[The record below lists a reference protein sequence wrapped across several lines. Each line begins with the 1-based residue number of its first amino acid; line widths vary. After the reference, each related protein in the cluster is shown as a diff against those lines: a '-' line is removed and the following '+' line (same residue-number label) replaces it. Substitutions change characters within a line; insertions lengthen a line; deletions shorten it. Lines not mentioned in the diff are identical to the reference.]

1 MENDSNGLLQKHC
14 CIFYNDVV
22 IARELDCNV
31 DNSMRLIEYVMAS
44 SEQLTYPNMTNTK
57 LKQPQRYKHFNNVS
71 RLRQSLET
79 LENTQNKIT
88 QWKCD
93 GRNGLKK
100 NVGGNKLNIRNSE
113 PKLSGSLVTSKP
125 SRTKN
130 MSTAKQYTQ
139 EKKAYNQRASIKKLQ
154 KNKPVSNNLNKK
166 FIEPKTRDNVSDSFI
181 SNCKQTDVIRDKT
194 LSNSGTTIR
203 KTSSKE
209 NVPLNIYRNILKA
222 AKDSCNVCYK
232 YKASCHC
239 SIDKP
244 IANGSTLKKS
254 KSRRKPMR
262 QVTYVSELDK
272 TVRQKFLHK
281 VPVERK
287 SSSSSSTRSSRTNS
301 IDSKSSKGSLN
312 DLRADSI
319 KKVLAKEKLLKISV
333 NKTVNSP
340 RTSKDILSLK
350 STPGPNSTLA
360 ERKLLFQNNISRRVI
375 HCPLHS
381 KYGNKKYIRAL
392 CIEQCPHF
400 STETSIKSQSSE
412 QINSRS
418 NVNNSTTIKKE
429 NNLLKTPRKNIT
441 PLTASKS
448 STSTAKNGQMELKPN
463 TSQTTKKCLSSVK
476 KSSTGATYRSNK
488 TAASYII
495 GSNSRTLQTKTS
507 ADVKTRARSAPTAI
521 PLAKPATATNIR
533 TNSCK
538 KSSFEVSSRGDI
550 NKTVLQKRKI
560 RQKSFKLVASRSR
573 SKSLKYKKRPAVN
586 KTIKVKLENENDGDH
601 YIDDDDNDDDRDV
614 RNISNIKKN
623 TSVIDGDSLDTAP
636 HELDSVELSHERED
650 LDNEIEFADE
660 VIAEYYFELFKSEFP
675 EIVKETNLTKE
686 ELVSITP
693 FPPNIFKKFSAFPF
707 ENSA

>member
-1 MENDSNGLLQKHC
+1 MKNDSNELLQKHC
-14 CIFYNDVV
+14 CVFYNDVL
-22 IARELDCNV
+22 IARELGCNV

-44 SEQLTYPNMTNTK
+44 SEQLAYPNMTNTN
-57 LKQPQRYKHFNNVS
+57 LKQPQPYKHFNNVS

-79 LENTQNKIT
+79 ENTQNKIT
-88 QWKCD
+88 SWKCD
-93 GRNGLKK
+93 PRNGLKK
-100 NVGGNKLNIRNSE
+100 NMVGNKLNIRNSE

-166 FIEPKTRDNVSDSFI
+166 FIEPKTKPPDNVSDSFI
-181 SNCKQTDVIRDKT
+181 SNCKQKDVIRDKT
-194 LSNSGTTIR
+194 HFNSGTTIR

-209 NVPLNIYRNILKA
+209 NIPLNIYRNILKA

-232 YKASCHC
+232 YKTSCHC
-239 SIDKP
+239 NRDRP
-244 IANGSTLKKS
+244 NANGSTLKKS
-254 KSRRKPMR
+254 KSSRKPMR

-281 VPVERK
+281 VPIERK
-287 SSSSSSTRSSRTNS
+287 SSGSSTRSSRTNS
-301 IDSKSSKGSLN
+301 IDSKSSKDSLN

-319 KKVLAKEKLLKISV
+319 KKVLTKEKLFKVSV
-333 NKTVNSP
+333 SRTVNSP

-350 STPGPNSTLA
+350 RTPGPNSTLA

-392 CIEQCPHF
+392 CIAECPHF
-400 STETSIKSQSSE
+400 STETSIKSQNSD
-412 QINSRS
+412 QISSRS
-418 NVNNSTTIKKE
+418 NVNKTATSKKE
-429 NNLLKTPRKNIT
+429 NNLSKTPRKNIT
-441 PLTASKS
+441 ALTVSKNI
-448 STSTAKNGQMELKPN
+448 TSTDKNGQMEVKPN
-463 TSQTTKKCLSSVK
+463 TSQTAKKCLSSVK

-488 TAASYII
+488 TAASYMI
-495 GSNSRTLQTKTS
+495 GSNNRILQTKIST
-507 ADVKTRARSAPTAI
+507 DVKTRARSAPTAI
-521 PLAKPATATNIR
+521 PLAKPATATNVR
-533 TNSCK
+533 TSSCK
-538 KSSFEVSSRGDI
+538 KSSFKVSSRGDI

-573 SKSLKYKKRPAVN
+573 SKSLKYKKRPTVN
-586 KTIKVKLENENDGDH
+586 KTIRAKLESE
-601 YIDDDDNDDDRDV
+601 NDDDRYNNEDDDDDRGV
-614 RNISNIKKN
+614 RKISNIKKT
-623 TSVIDGDSLDTAP
+623 TSVIDGGSLDTAP
-636 HELDSVELSHERED
+636 HELDSLQLSHECED
-650 LDNEIEFADE
+650 LDNEIGFADE

-693 FPPNIFKKFSAFPF
+693 FLLKIFFNIMTVCGRKM
-707 ENSA
+707 

>member
-1 MENDSNGLLQKHC
+1 M
-14 CIFYNDVV
+14 
-22 IARELDCNV
+22 IALELDGNV

-44 SEQLTYPNMTNTK
+44 SEQLAYPNMTNTK
-57 LKQPQRYKHFNNVS
+57 LKQPQPYKHLNNVS

-88 QWKCD
+88 PWKCD

-100 NVGGNKLNIRNSE
+100 NMGGNKLNVRSSE
-113 PKLSGSLVTSKP
+113 PKLSESLVSSKP

-139 EKKAYNQRASIKKLQ
+139 EKKSYNQRASIKKLQ
-154 KNKPVSNNLNKK
+154 KNKPVSNNPNKK
-166 FIEPKTRDNVSDSFI
+166 FIEPKVKPPDNVSDSFI
-181 SNCKQTDVIRDKT
+181 SNCKQTNVIRDKT

-232 YKASCHC
+232 YKTSCHC
-239 SIDKP
+239 NIDKP
-244 IANGSTLKKS
+244 IASESTLKKS

-281 VPVERK
+281 APIERK
-287 SSSSSSTRSSRTNS
+287 SSGSSTRSSRTNS
-301 IDSKSSKGSLN
+301 IDSKSSKDNLN
-312 DLRADSI
+312 DFRADNI
-319 KKVLAKEKLLKISV
+319 KKVVAKEKLLKISV
-333 NKTVNSP
+333 SRTVNSP
-340 RTSKDILSLK
+340 RTSKDIFSLK
-350 STPGPNSTLA
+350 STPGPNSTLT
-360 ERKLLFQNNISRRVI
+360 ERKLLYQNNIHRRVI

-392 CIEQCPHF
+392 CIEECPHF
-400 STETSIKSQSSE
+400 SNETSNKSQNSE

-418 NVNNSTTIKKE
+418 NVNKTATNKKE
-429 NNLLKTPRKNIT
+429 NNLLKTPRKITT
-441 PLTASKS
+441 PLTANENSAAI
-448 STSTAKNGQMELKPN
+448 TKNGQMGVKPN
-463 TSQTTKKCLSSVK
+463 TSRTTQKCLSPAK
-476 KSSTGATYRSNK
+476 KSSANRTAT
-488 TAASYII
+488 SYII
-495 GSNSRTLQTKTS
+495 GSNSRTLQTITS
-507 ADVKTRARSAPTAI
+507 TDAKIRPRSAPTAI
-521 PLAKPATATNIR
+521 PLAKPATSTNIR

-538 KSSFEVSSRGDI
+538 KSSFKVSSRGDV

-586 KTIKVKLENENDGDH
+586 KTIKVKLESENVNDRF
-601 YIDDDDNDDDRDV
+601 IDDDNDDDRDV
-614 RNISNIKKN
+614 RSISNIKSN
-623 TSVIDGDSLDTAP
+623 SSVIDGDSLDATP
-636 HELDSVELSHERED
+636 HELDSLELSHERKD
-650 LDNEIEFADE
+650 LDNEMGFADE
-660 VIAEYYFELFKSEFP
+660 VITDYYFELFKSEFP

-693 FPPNIFKKFSAFPF
+693 FPLNIFKEISSK
-707 ENSA
+707 